1 MSVANLAGTSAP
13 RLAPW
18 RRTLASAVLTALPIV
33 GLLLIWEA
41 VSRAGLLDPR
51 LIPPPSRIVQTA
63 ARLLRAGPGQQGG
76 VLLPFL
82 YLSAR
87 RALIGFSLGA
97 ATGIALG
104 ILFGLVGVLQWLSRP
119 LISMLLPVPMLAWT
133 PVFLLALG
141 RGDATVIAVIL
152 ADTLFPVLYNT
163 TAGVRGISRPHVWAI
178 QSMGGTTWDVVRLA
192 WIPGMLPHVMTGLR
206 LAMGLAW
213 RALVV
218 AEMLGADSGVGYM
231 IFAAR
236 QYMAT
241 PQMFV
246 GIAIIGLGGFLSETV
261 ILGRLERRT
270 VERWGLVR
278 GM

>member
-1 MSVANLAGTSAP
+1 M
-13 RLAPW
+13 
-18 RRTLASAVLTALPIV
+18 RRTPASAALAVLPIAA
-33 GLLLIWEA
+33 LLLVWE
-41 VSRAGLLDPR
+41 VLSRSGILDPR
-51 LIPPPSRIVQTA
+51 LFPPPSRVVQTA
-63 ARLLRAGPGQQGG
+63 VRLSSI
-76 VLLPFL
+76 LLPFL

-97 ATGIALG
+97 VTGITVG
-104 ILFGLVGVLQWLSRP
+104 ILLGLIGMLQWFSRP
-119 LISMLLPVPMLAWT
+119 LISMMLPVPMLAWT

-141 RGDATVIAVIL
+141 RGDTTVIAVIL

-163 TAGVRGISRPHVWAI
+163 MAGVRGISRPHVWAI
-178 QSMGGTTWDVVRLA
+178 QSMGGNTWDVIRLA

-241 PQMFV
+241 AQMFV
-246 GIAIIGLGGFLSETV
+246 GIAVIGLGGFLSETV
-261 ILGRLERRT
+261 VLGGLERRT
-270 VERWGLVR
+270 VERWGLMR
-278 GM
+278 GT